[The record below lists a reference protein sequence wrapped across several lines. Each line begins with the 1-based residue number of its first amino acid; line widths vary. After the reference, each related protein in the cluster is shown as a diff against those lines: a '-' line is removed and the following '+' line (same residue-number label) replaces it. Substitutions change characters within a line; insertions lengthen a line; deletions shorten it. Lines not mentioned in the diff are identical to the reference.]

1 MRLYNV
7 VYHYKKRKLYI
18 RHTKNLNQQRTIMK
32 TFNNKIN
39 DKKVILS
46 TLWIFVTVNYIF
58 CDVVTL
64 MNPQDLKNI
73 LSGTVGTIQM
83 NESFLLGAAI
93 MMEIPFLMI
102 LLSRVLNYK
111 LNRWTNIIAAF
122 IMTAIQIS
130 SFFVGTESTLHY
142 RFFSIIEIG
151 GTIFI
156 VWYAWTW
163 NNLKE
168 ERNNERTIELT
179 APSGYS
185 AQRAFHIPII
195 QILYLH
201 SDPVHQKIR

>member
-1 MRLYNV
+1 M
-7 VYHYKKRKLYI
+7 
-18 RHTKNLNQQRTIMK
+18 KN
-32 TFNNKIN
+32 FNNGVN

-73 LSGTVGTIQM
+73 LSGTVGAIQM
-83 NESFLLGAAI
+83 NEKFLLGAAI
-93 MMEIPFLMI
+93 MMEIPFVMI
-102 LLSRVLNYK
+102 LLSRLLIYK
-111 LNRWTNIIAAF
+111 INRWTNIIAAL
-122 IMTAIQIS
+122 IMTVIQIS

-151 GTIFI
+151 CAIFI

-168 ERNNERTIELT
+168 
-179 APSGYS
+179 
-185 AQRAFHIPII
+185 
-195 QILYLH
+195 
-201 SDPVHQKIR
+201 DKK